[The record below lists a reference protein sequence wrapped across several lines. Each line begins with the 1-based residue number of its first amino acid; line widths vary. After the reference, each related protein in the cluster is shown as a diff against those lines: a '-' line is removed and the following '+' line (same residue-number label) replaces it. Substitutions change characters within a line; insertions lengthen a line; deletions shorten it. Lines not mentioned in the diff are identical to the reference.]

1 MVDAPSVL
9 VHVSAVQTDGKLGQY
24 RNLMI
29 ESLVGERIVI
39 NAAPRLSV

>member
-1 MVDAPSVL
+1 MQTFDKKGYVMVDGPSVL

-29 ESLVGERIVI
+29 E
-39 NAAPRLSV
+39 